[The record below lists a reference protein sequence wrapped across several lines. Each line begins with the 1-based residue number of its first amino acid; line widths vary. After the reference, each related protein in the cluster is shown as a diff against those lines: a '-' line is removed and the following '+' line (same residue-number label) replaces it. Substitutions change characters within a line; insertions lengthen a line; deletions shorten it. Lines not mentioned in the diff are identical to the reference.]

1 MGGVNQEF
9 SGRLAESPLTQQSQ
23 GRVHHRSSHV
33 FRTSCAS
40 GKLLLLPPD
49 KGFGMWVSFG
59 AHGCVLLGTEGSGGN
74 QERSQPGWS
83 CSLRGGTCG
92 LPELFLTS
100 LYIWLCHN
108 QGMKPSRGV
117 PHAPIPFAMP
127 ESFPSQNR
135 VTCPVQADQDMTL
148 MLNLAAKGRSGLLSS
163 AKQDLRPCQPHLWA
177 FPCASHCP

>member
-59 AHGCVLLGTEGSGGN
+59 AHGCVLLGTEGSGGKSGKEPARMELLP
-74 QERSQPGWS
+74 QGW
-83 CSLRGGTCG
+83 
-92 LPELFLTS
+92 
-100 LYIWLCHN
+100 
-108 QGMKPSRGV
+108 
-117 PHAPIPFAMP
+117 
-127 ESFPSQNR
+127 
-135 VTCPVQADQDMTL
+135 
-148 MLNLAAKGRSGLLSS
+148 
-163 AKQDLRPCQPHLWA
+163 HLWITRA
-177 FPCASHCP
+177 VLNFSIHMVVP

>member
-1 MGGVNQEF
+1 M
-9 SGRLAESPLTQQSQ
+9 SI
-23 GRVHHRSSHV
+23 RSS
-33 FRTSCAS
+33 REGWQS
-40 GKLLLLPPD
+40 LLLHNSPRGGFTTGALMFLGPPVPQ
-49 KGFGMWVSFG
+49 GSCCSCLQIRALGCGSALEHMG
-59 AHGCVLLGTEGSGGN
+59 AFCWALRDQGGN

-108 QGMKPSRGV
+108 LGMKPSRGV

-148 MLNLAAKGRSGLLSS
+148 MLNLAAKGRSGLLS
-163 AKQDLRPCQPHLWA
+163 
-177 FPCASHCP
+177 